1 MSCRVIARRP
11 ARRFAAWLPGG
22 TRVLIRRDQEPRPR
36 GREYVDETS
45 PACVGSPQWVLHSAT
60 LPISPLR
67 GGSRGLVAR
76 ASGTKEGTSSTP
88 SRGAAAVKH
97 PCSGQPGESDIRAF
111 GARAE
116 PAWSLDRQRAARA
129 AGREG
134 GLVGGV
140 HRMEHPKRSLL
151 IPRVTVCRAAAM
163 LNDFCRSV
171 VSGVSHHRAAVCQ
184 TSDTPI
190 LPGGPRR

>member
-36 GREYVDETS
+36 GRESVDETS

-67 GGSRGLVAR
+67 GAVEDWWPERPAPR
-76 ASGTKEGTSSTP
+76 RTSSTP